1 MQKIDNELKLCYVE
15 KIQPKPKV
23 KDFSYRLY
31 FTDNIDEVVG
41 EDWDLP
47 CCNVVLP
54 PHDAYI
60 IETYIVN
67 CKKIEMELLEEHD
80 YYCYNDG
87 ADGVIALAFEVI
99 ENEGFFKRL
108 VFQFGETIQQ
118 IEDKLFSRELIMKIE

>member
-41 EDWDLP
+41 EDWGLP

-60 IETYIVN
+60 VETYIVIVKWLTLDAKVIKN
-67 CKKIEMELLEEHD
+67 LELS
-80 YYCYNDG
+80 
-87 ADGVIALAFEVI
+87 
-99 ENEGFFKRL
+99 
-108 VFQFGETIQQ
+108 TITRKPLKYFLM
-118 IEDKLFSRELIMKIE
+118 DC